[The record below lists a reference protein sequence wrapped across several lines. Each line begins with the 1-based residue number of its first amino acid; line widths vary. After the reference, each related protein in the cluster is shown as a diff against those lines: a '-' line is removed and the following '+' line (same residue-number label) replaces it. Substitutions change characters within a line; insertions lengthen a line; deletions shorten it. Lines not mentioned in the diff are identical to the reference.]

1 MTDNIVEIKNLTVS
15 RKDTQVL
22 KNVNYSLKKGD
33 FNYITGA
40 VGSGKSTFLKILYA
54 DLKIESGTVNV
65 AGYNLNS
72 LDSEKIPFLRRKL
85 GIIFQDFMLLSD
97 RNIFDNLKI
106 VLDIMGLTSK
116 KYIKTRI
123 FDVLAKVKLTGK
135 EYNMPYELSGGEQQ
149 RAAIARAILS
159 EPLLVIADEPT
170 GNLDPESSANFMK
183 ILFEVTKTGTSVIM
197 ATHDQNLIEKFP
209 AKVFEINNST
219 LKEL

>member
-22 KNVNYSLKKGD
+22 KNVNYYLKKGD

-72 LDSEKIPFLRRKL
+72 LDSDKIPFLRRKL

-106 VLDIMGLTSK
+106 VLDIMGQTSK

-159 EPLLVIADEPT
+159 EPLLIIADEPT

-183 ILFEVTKTGTSVIM
+183 ILFEVTKIGTSVIM